1 MQTIKTAEPKVLW
14 KLNSILGEGTLWVK
28 EHNSIYFVDI
38 KKKRIHILNIKNQ
51 KRKTIYLN
59 KQIGFLAHIKKNIFI
74 LGLEREL
81 RIIDLKSKKIIKSIK
96 IENNL
101 PKNRI
106 NDGKTDHK
114 GRLWFGTMDNPERSI
129 KKGSLYCLDENL
141 NLRKVDSNYFITN
154 GPAFLDDNNFYHTD
168 SRRRVIYKIKINKS
182 FKIIKKKIFVKLKTD
197 EGSPDGMTLDNK
209 KNLWVCHF
217 NGACISVFDKKGKK
231 IHKVNFPAKN
241 ITNCTFGGK
250 NNKEL
255 FVSSATK
262 SMLRKDYKKYRFSGS
277 FFSIK
282 TNMSGKLSKSYKV
295 KL

>member
-101 PKNRI
+101 PKKSTLNRK
-106 NDGKTDHK
+106 NSN
-114 GRLWFGTMDNPERSI
+114 LFGSI
-129 KKGSLYCLDENL
+129 SNKF
-141 NLRKVDSNYFITN
+141 SNYIDIGYDFS
-154 GPAFLDDNNFYHTD
+154 LDNNYNTFEYNDFNATISINNFVTSFDFIEQRNELGSTHLISNLTE
-168 SRRRVIYKIKINKS
+168 YKINETTS
-182 FKIIKKKIFVKLKTD
+182 LKFSTRR
-197 EGSPDGMTLDNK
+197 
-209 KNLWVCHF
+209 
-217 NGACISVFDKKGKK
+217 
-231 IHKVNFPAKN
+231 
-241 ITNCTFGGK
+241 
-250 NNKEL
+250 NKEIN
-255 FVSSATK
+255 F
-262 SMLRKDYKKYRFSGS
+262 RCY
-277 FFSIK
+277 
-282 TNMSGKLSKSYKV
+282 
-295 KL
+295 

>member
-168 SRRRVIYKIKINKS
+168 SRRKVIYKIKINKS